1 MRQFGRKE
9 QKQKSLSLPF
19 DQLIKRLNELKVLKN
34 NYIKSLIPNNNDQ
47 KKQDDDLLITKNKNS
62 QIQNNIK
69 YDAPI
74 LHIIDKQYDLSKS
87 NFQQEII
94 QSINKLNIE
103 IDNQASHLVNL
114 RHMSSIEF
122 YLLVSQYHLND
133 NLHFSKSDICTI
145 CQFELFEIA
154 DWDKFEKILC
164 CEQLVVGL
172 PCDHYYHMDCL
183 TYCIKEQYIQ
193 CPICGKIYGV
203 KTGDQPDGEM
213 ICHIDYR
220 THCEGYE
227 DYGTIVIYYNMY
239 AGQRNGQHFPST
251 FREAFLPDT
260 PEGRQVFRLLKMAFE
275 RKLIFTVGRS
285 VTTGKDNRIV
295 WNGIHHKTNLSGG
308 VSCFGYPDPTY
319 FSRVKE
325 ELAAKGIY

>member
-1 MRQFGRKE
+1 MRQFGWKE
-9 QKQKSLSLPF
+9 KKQKTLSLPF
-19 DQLIKRLNELKVLKN
+19 DSLLKRLNELQELKN
-34 NYIKSLIPNNNDQ
+34 NYIKSLSNKNDLE
-47 KKQDDDLLITKNKNS
+47 KQNDDLQTPNTKNNL
-62 QIQNNIK
+62 IQNKIK

-74 LHIIDKQYDLSKS
+74 LHIRDKQYDLSKS

-94 QSINKLNIE
+94 KNLDKLNVE
-103 IDNQASHLVNL
+103 IDNQASHLVEL

-122 YLLVSQYHLND
+122 YLLVSQYHLNE

-145 CQFELFEIA
+145 CQFELFEIE
-154 DWDKFEKILC
+154 DWEKFDKILT

-172 PCDHYYHMDCL
+172 PCDHYYHMECL
-183 TYCIKEQYIQ
+183 THCIKEQHIQ
-193 CPICGKIYGV
+193 CPICGRIYGI

-213 ICHIDYR
+213 IYHIEYN
-220 THCEGYE
+220 THCESYE
-227 DYGTIVIYYNMY
+227 DQGTIVIYYNMY
-239 AGQRNGQHFPST
+239 PGQRNGQNFPST
-251 FREAFLPDT
+251 HRQAFLPDT
-260 PEGRQVFRLLKMAFE
+260 PEGRQVFRLLKLAFE

-295 WNGIHHKTNLSGG
+295 WNGIHHKTSLMGG